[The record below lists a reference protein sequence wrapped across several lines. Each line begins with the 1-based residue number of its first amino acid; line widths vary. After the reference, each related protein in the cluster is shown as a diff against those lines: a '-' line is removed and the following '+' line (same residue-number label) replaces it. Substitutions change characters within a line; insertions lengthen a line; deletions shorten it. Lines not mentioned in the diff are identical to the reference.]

1 MSTLIKTACYD
12 KRVGRS
18 HFFPNPSKIPGYTP
32 VTRSQVRSPIIETSQ
47 TLISCETAMSQDKEE
62 ISYSEKTERLR
73 VIGQFIKTVTPMIWT
88 IVILVVIIPLLGNFL
103 ISQSLTNTGT
113 TAVVVSTPH
122 DFSKVN
128 QDIKNAI
135 QKSHI
140 TAETFASKELDK
152 WESEVIARVDNS
164 FLDWYF
170 DYFTQKKMEFAVPF
184 SFVKSALL
192 NRFDMTEASRAV
204 SEKLTED
211 FQREFAN
218 RVLVPKNAQ
227 LRFQLI
233 TQDTANL
240 YISEVSKNVKVVQN
254 SYNIPQVQWDK
265 YLNDIATTISDKGNV
280 SNLSLKVL
288 VGGSGY
294 LIAKPLIL
302 GVAAKVGSKVTA
314 KVASK
319 AAAKVATKTGG
330 TVASQL
336 GVSLID
342 PIVGIGIII
351 WDLWDYNHTVKV
363 ERPILREHIVEYLKD
378 VKKSLLTNPESGIMA
393 AIYQLESGLL
403 KSL

>member
-1 MSTLIKTACYD
+1 MSRDNEK
-12 KRVGRS
+12 
-18 HFFPNPSKIPGYTP
+18 
-32 VTRSQVRSPIIETSQ
+32 
-47 TLISCETAMSQDKEE
+47 
-62 ISYSEKTERLR
+62 ISYSEKTERLK
-73 VIGQFIKTVTPMIWT
+73 VITQFIKTVTPMIWT
-88 IVILVVIIPLLGNFL
+88 VVIIVVIIPLLGNFL
-103 ISQSLTNTGT
+103 ISKSLTNTAT
-113 TAVVVSTPH
+113 TAIVVAPPH

-135 QKSHI
+135 QTAHT

-152 WESEVIARVDNS
+152 WETEVIARVDNS

-170 DYFTQKKMEFAVPF
+170 DYFNQKKMEFTVPF
-184 SFVKSALL
+184 NFVKSAVL
-192 NRFDMTEASRAV
+192 NRFDMTAASRAV

-218 RVLVPKNAQ
+218 RVLLPKNAQ
-227 LRFQLI
+227 LKFQLI

-240 YISEVSKNVKVVQN
+240 YIAEVSKNVKVVQN
-254 SYNIPQVQWDK
+254 NYNIPQVQWDK
-265 YLNDIATTISDKGNV
+265 YLNDIASTISDKGNI

-294 LIAKPLIL
+294 LLAKPLIL
-302 GVAAKVGSKVTA
+302 GVATKVGSKVTA

-336 GVSLID
+336 GVGLID

-351 WDLWDYNHTVKV
+351 WDLWDYNHTVTV

-378 VKKSLLTNPESGIMA
+378 VKKSLLTHPETGIMA
-393 AIYQLESGLL
+393 AIYQLESGIL
-403 KSL
+403 KSLS

>member
-1 MSTLIKTACYD
+1 
-12 KRVGRS
+12 
-18 HFFPNPSKIPGYTP
+18 
-32 VTRSQVRSPIIETSQ
+32 
-47 TLISCETAMSQDKEE
+47 MSQDKEE
-62 ISYSEKTERLR
+62 ISYSQKTERLR

-113 TAVVVSTPH
+113 TAVFVSLPH

-128 QDIKNAI
+128 QDVKNAI
-135 QKSHI
+135 QQSHT

-152 WESEVIARVDNS
+152 WEAEVIARVDNS

-170 DYFTQKKMEFAVPF
+170 DYFNQKKMEFTVPF
-184 SFVKSALL
+184 NFVKSALL
-192 NRFDMTEASRAV
+192 NRFDMNAASRAV

-254 SYNIPQVQWDK
+254 NYNIPQVQWDK

-294 LIAKPLIL
+294 LVAKPLIL

-351 WDLWDYNHTVKV
+351 WDLWDYNHTVKL

-393 AIYQLESGLL
+393 AIYQLEIGLL